1 MPMKRGFD
9 ITHGWLKTGFF
20 DEGTSLQPAEYG
32 KKPGFFG
39 LDASKT
45 IGFKGDRPYSLKDVA
60 TLPLMREFYGAIC
73 DRSQLKLKRSEKLN
87 WQ

>member
-20 DEGTSLQPAEYG
+20 DAGTSLQPPEYG

-39 LDASKT
+39 FDA
-45 IGFKGDRPYSLKDVA
+45 
-60 TLPLMREFYGAIC
+60 
-73 DRSQLKLKRSEKLN
+73 
-87 WQ
+87 